1 MLSQFETAGGALRI
15 TATPELA
22 DHHWQ
27 QRARLLQLTGA
38 QRLVLAVQ
46 LPDQAPLLLSWEPP
60 PLPPALAPTRRP
72 RRGLL
77 TPCSAL

>member
-1 MLSQFETAGGALRI
+1 MLATVEATAGALCI

-38 QRLVLAVQ
+38 QRLLLTVQ
-46 LPDQAPLLLSWEPP
+46 LPDQAPLLLCWEPP
-60 PLPPALAPTRRP
+60 PLPPALGPTRRS
-72 RRGLL
+72 RRA
-77 TPCSAL
+77 S